1 LTVSTLSTH
10 VLDATSGRPATGV
23 HVRLEQNGRDGWSE
37 VCEGLTDAD
46 GRLKLPGPAAP
57 GPVAPGPVAPG
68 PVAPGPVA
76 EAGFEP
82 GVYRITFGSG
92 AYFAARGTASFYP
105 EVTVTFEMTGQGGH
119 YHVPLLLSPF
129 AYSTYRGS

>member
-1 LTVSTLSTH
+1 VTTGPVPAGSTTLSTH
-10 VLDATSGRPATGV
+10 VLDATTGRPAAGV
-23 HVRLEQNGRDGWSE
+23 AVRLERRGPGGWSPAG
-37 VCEGLTDAD
+37 EGQTDAD
-46 GRLKLPGPAAP
+46 GRLRLGPGPDGP
-57 GPVAPGPVAPG
+57 GSDLGSGP
-68 PVAPGPVA
+68 
-76 EAGFEP
+76 GFEP

-105 EVTVTFEMTGQGGH
+105 EVTVTFEMTGGH